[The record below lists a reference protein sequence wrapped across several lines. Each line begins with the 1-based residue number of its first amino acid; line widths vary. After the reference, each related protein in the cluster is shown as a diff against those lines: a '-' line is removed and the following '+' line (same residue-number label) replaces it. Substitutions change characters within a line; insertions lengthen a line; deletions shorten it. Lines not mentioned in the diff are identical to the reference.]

1 MAKRKRLTPP
11 SDEALSR
18 IDAGFSRSPERPTG
32 GPLRPIAPIAAI
44 AAEAAAQ
51 SEAEDPTTRADAER
65 YRKALADGM
74 MVEALALDHIAADDI
89 LRDRAVIDA
98 DEMAELKT
106 SIATHGLRLPIE
118 VYPITEPNKGF
129 SYGLISGWRRLTA
142 LRELRTETGD
152 PRYGTIKALIR
163 KPDSAADAYISMVE
177 ENEIRADISQYER
190 GRIAVLAAEQGA
202 FDSYSDAVGALFAS
216 GSKAK
221 RSKIRSFALLHET
234 LGDVLRF
241 PAALS
246 ERQGL
251 QLAGMVK
258 AGQGGRLRDAL
269 AQAHPGDATDEW
281 ALLEGAVKPT
291 QPTLQP
297 KPSAPRTAPT
307 PHSRRS
313 LPQGVS
319 LIHERNGTGHVL
331 RLEGAGVT
339 EAFMEDLLDHIRKQL
354 G

>member
-1 MAKRKRLTPP
+1 M
-11 SDEALSR
+11 
-18 IDAGFSRSPERPTG
+18 
-32 GPLRPIAPIAAI
+32 
-44 AAEAAAQ
+44 
-51 SEAEDPTTRADAER
+51 
-65 YRKALADGM
+65 
-74 MVEALALDHIAADDI
+74 
-89 LRDRAVIDA
+89 
-98 DEMAELKT
+98 
-106 SIATHGLRLPIE
+106 
-118 VYPITEPNKGF
+118 
-129 SYGLISGWRRLTA
+129 TA
-142 LRELRTETGD
+142 LRELHAETGD

-163 KPDSAADAYISMVE
+163 KPDNAADAYISMVE

-202 FDSYSDAVGALFAS
+202 FDSYSDAVDALFAS

-291 QPTLQP
+291 QPTPQP

-339 EAFMEDLLDHIRKQL
+339 ETFMEDLLDHIRKQL